1 METKTRMRITIP
13 VAWKK
18 AAGLLRGKK
27 IDPVG
32 YQKKIRKEWED
43 RLEKLTS

>member
-1 METKTRMRITIP
+1 METKMRQRINIP
-13 VAWKK
+13 LAWKK
-18 AAGLLRGKK
+18 AAGLLRGRK

-32 YQKKIRKEWED
+32 YQKKIRKEWES